1 MWPGDNVYRDELA
14 DAPGGGR
21 PGISGGLDGADIA
34 PDQHSDVASADVF
47 RANQHHIRGFDHR
60 VGCLNGANE
69 PAGFHHPERIALG
82 FHLVDRDDIMLLHC
96 MQRRVW
102 STRLLSSLGA
112 MALLCVAAASCSEG
126 SDTSPAVASIEVAL
140 SKPKAPLGS
149 PIEVTYRIR
158 VANDAPSFGT
168 ETVFVHFVDADEE
181 LMWTDDHEPPI
192 PTNQWKPGQT
202 VEYTRTIFVPIYPY
216 VGRAKVFAGLYD
228 TSTKDRLKLSQPD
241 RGDRSYQVAELEL
254 LPQTENVFLIFKD
267 GWHPAEVAA
276 NNPAIEWQW
285 TKREATLAF
294 RNPKRDSTLF
304 LQLDNPGHAPGAA
317 TQVEIRIG
325 DQVIAT
331 EPVVPTNAP
340 VRKIPL
346 TAAQLGTG
354 DMVEVRLIAN
364 STFVPTLEPG
374 AKSNDTRE
382 LGVRV
387 FHAFVQPAT

>member
-1 MWPGDNVYRDELA
+1 
-14 DAPGGGR
+14 
-21 PGISGGLDGADIA
+21 
-34 PDQHSDVASADVF
+34 
-47 RANQHHIRGFDHR
+47 
-60 VGCLNGANE
+60 
-69 PAGFHHPERIALG
+69 
-82 FHLVDRDDIMLLHC
+82 MLLYR

-102 STRLLSSLGA
+102 STRLLRSLGA
-112 MALLCVAAASCSEG
+112 MVLLCVAAASCSEG

-158 VANDAPSFGT
+158 MANDAPPLGS

-304 LQLDNPGHAPGAA
+304 LQLDNPGRAPGAA

-331 EPVVPTNAP
+331 EPVVATNAP

-387 FHAFVQPAT
+387 FHAFVQPQ